1 MITIIFLLIDQIIK
15 YLITTNM
22 YEGQS
27 INIINNFFKIT
38 YVTND
43 GAAFN
48 FLSGKLL
55 FLILIAVATTIYII
69 KNIKKLDKTERK
81 IYELLLAGILGNLID
96 RIFRKEV
103 IDYMDFKLFNLDMA
117 IFNFA
122 DMCIVISC
130 ILLIIMEVAKWKKSQ

>member
-48 FLSGKLL
+48 FFSGKLL

-103 IDYMDFKLFNLDMA
+103 IDYMDFKIFNLDMA

-130 ILLIIMEVAKWKKSQ
+130 VLLIILEVTKWKKSQ